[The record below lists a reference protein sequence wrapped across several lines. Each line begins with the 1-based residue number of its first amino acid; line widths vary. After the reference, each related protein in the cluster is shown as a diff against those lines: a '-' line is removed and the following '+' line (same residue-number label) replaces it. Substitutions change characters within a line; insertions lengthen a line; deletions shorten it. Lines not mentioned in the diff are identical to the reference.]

1 MSNSII
7 IALTM
12 NNSLS
17 YKLILISII
26 LSLIVFTLPL
36 IGFDAQLANTI
47 FSLTISIGQILSVM
61 LLLKNGTLLSSPY
74 FKGVLFFMLV
84 LVVSAIYKWIHYTF
98 AQELLL
104 IGATGV
110 VSVYFIF
117 FLIKKPKDLL
127 SILKALWAIT
137 AFVGSALIF
146 LKVIPTYSMWV
157 STFILFIAVG
167 VFYRKDKQSITEK

>member
-1 MSNSII
+1 
-7 IALTM
+7 
-12 NNSLS
+12 
-17 YKLILISII
+17 
-26 LSLIVFTLPL
+26 
-36 IGFDAQLANTI
+36 
-47 FSLTISIGQILSVM
+47 
-61 LLLKNGTLLSSPY
+61 
-74 FKGVLFFMLV
+74 
-84 LVVSAIYKWIHYTF
+84 
-98 AQELLL
+98 LLL